1 MDNLEEKTIAS
12 NLIYEGVILNLKKD
26 EVLTSD
32 NRKCFREV
40 VVHKGGVV
48 ILPFLDNEHI
58 VFTKQWRYCAN
69 KALFE
74 LPAGK
79 LDKENEEIL
88 EAAKR
93 ELKEETGY
101 SARKWDY
108 LGAIHTSPGFT
119 NEILHLFKAQE
130 LIAGETNFDEFEK
143 LESYIFTI
151 KEIKDMIKTGEITD
165 AKSICALYIASLGD
179 CDEKI

>member
-1 MDNLEEKTIAS
+1 MENLEEKTISS
-12 NLIYEGVILNLKKD
+12 NLIYEGAILNLKKD

-32 NRKCFREV
+32 NKKCFREV

-58 VFTKQWRYCAN
+58 VFTRQWRYCTN
-69 KALFE
+69 KALYE

-88 EAAKR
+88 AAAKR

-101 SARKWDY
+101 SAKKWDY
-108 LGAIHTSPGFT
+108 LGKIYTSPGFT

-130 LIAGETNFDEFEK
+130 LTSGETSFDEFEK
-143 LESYIFTI
+143 LETYIFSVKKT
-151 KEIKDMIKTGEITD
+151 KEMIKSGEISD
-165 AKSICALYIASLGD
+165 AKSICAFQIANLG
-179 CDEKI
+179 EAK